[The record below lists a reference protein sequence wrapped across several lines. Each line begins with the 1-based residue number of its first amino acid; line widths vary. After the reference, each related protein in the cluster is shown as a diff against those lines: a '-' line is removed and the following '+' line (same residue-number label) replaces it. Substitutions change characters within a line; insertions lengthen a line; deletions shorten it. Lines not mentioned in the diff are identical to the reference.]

1 MELSR
6 KLFRFSVD
14 AMSMITLA
22 AMVTLVFANVVLR
35 YVFDSGLAW
44 SEEVSRITFVWLVFL
59 GIVIAYQENEHL
71 AVDILVSRLKG
82 RAAKVVG
89 FIRILV
95 SVLILLA
102 CAIGGVKLMV
112 LTQNQGLPSTG
123 LPTPIIYLAG
133 VISCLACSVILVF
146 FRKRNHKEGESA

>member
-14 AMSMITLA
+14 AMSMITLV

-71 AVDILVSRLKG
+71 AVDILASRLKG

-123 LPTPIIYLAG
+123 LPTSIIYLAG
-133 VISCLACSVILVF
+133 VISCVACSLILVF
-146 FRKRNHKEGESA
+146 VRKRNNQEGESA